1 MHPLSG
7 IYVASI
13 TPFNDADEL
22 ELDSISGLLNYYADQ
37 GAHGALLAGTTGEG
51 TSLSDEERLAL
62 FRQGIKI
69 RERFPDFRVLASTG
83 TPSLTQT
90 ITLTQQAFEIGC
102 EAVLVLPP
110 FYLSSAPL
118 EGIYQWYV
126 QVLER
131 AVPKD
136 KYLLAYH
143 IPQISG
149 INMPVELFSRLDQA
163 FPNRFAGIK
172 DSTGDLEHARSAVK
186 ALPGKAVLV
195 GNDHL
200 VGPSLAA
207 GSSGAITALAN
218 LQVASARKIWDSFEA
233 GENFDSEQASLSIA
247 RKVLDQHPPAPA
259 FLKALLPNQSALPK
273 WSVRLPLLPF
283 DKSAEQSI
291 RKQYQASLNG

>member
-13 TPFNDADEL
+13 TPFNNADEL
-22 ELDSISGLLNYYADQ
+22 ELDSIPGLLNYYADQ
-37 GAHGALLAGTTGEG
+37 GAQGALLAGTTGEG

-69 RERFPDFRVLASTG
+69 REHFPDFRVLASTG

-90 ITLTQQAFEIGC
+90 ITLTQQAFDIGC

-110 FYLSSAPL
+110 FYLRSAPL
-118 EGIYQWYV
+118 EGIYQWYA

-131 AVPKD
+131 AVPKN

-172 DSTGDLEHARSAVK
+172 DSTGDLEHAKSAAK
-186 ALPGKAVLV
+186 ALTGKAVLV

-200 VGPSLAA
+200 IGPSLAA

-218 LQVASARKIWDSFEA
+218 LKVASARKIWDSFGA
-233 GENFDSEQASLSIA
+233 GENFESEQASLSQA

-259 FLKALLPNQSALPK
+259 FLKALLPNQSELPK

-283 DKSAEQSI
+283 DKSTEQSF
-291 RKQYQASLNG
+291 RRQYEASLDG